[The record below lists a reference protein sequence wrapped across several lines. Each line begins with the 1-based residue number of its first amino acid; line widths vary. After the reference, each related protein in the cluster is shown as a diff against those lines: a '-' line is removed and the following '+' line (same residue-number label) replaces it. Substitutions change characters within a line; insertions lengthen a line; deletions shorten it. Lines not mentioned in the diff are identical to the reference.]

1 MEAVGLEAHGVRKS
15 KGGRREQVVRG
26 AKEEAK
32 ARGRAGR
39 LRQADP
45 ESGTGGVPGSS

>member
-1 MEAVGLEAHGVRKS
+1 MEGVGLEAHGVRKS

-39 LRQADP
+39 LRQVDP
-45 ESGTGGVPGSS
+45 KSGTIGVPSGS